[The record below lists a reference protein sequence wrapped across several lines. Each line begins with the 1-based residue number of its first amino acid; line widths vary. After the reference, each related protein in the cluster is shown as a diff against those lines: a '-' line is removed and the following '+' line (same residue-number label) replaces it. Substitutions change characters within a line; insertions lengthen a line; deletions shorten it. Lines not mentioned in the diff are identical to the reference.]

1 LKKRSPYKILA
12 IVFIAIG
19 ILISLLFLLIILK
32 QEYLNN
38 AIFDLTKLS
47 DFGSFIGGIVGSL
60 WSLAGVLLIFQAL
73 TDQKEVT
80 ELNFKTY
87 QAQVEEFK
95 LSQESFL
102 KQSQIHNIQNF
113 ETTFYFLLKQF
124 FEVEQSLEIY
134 EDDKKYVGKLF
145 FHKLVDI
152 FNNKIKS
159 DFEEIIAF
167 ENESLNKKE
176 QLIEYFEMSNYIEGF
191 FIYNTFLSND
201 IYGKYKQQLNYVF
214 KVLERILITIESANI
229 SESLKKNYLETLISQ
244 LTKEQIIILE
254 CYALTQQDEI
264 FTETENT
271 SLYDLSFKAGI
282 FNLETFENLSFNL
295 YQEYLWIDG
304 RSNLQI
310 GSLKFISKQI
320 EKLINESFNQQ
331 NKDFVEN
338 NLFCRNYRNE
348 IILKYHIEKIFIDT
362 STILEK
368 LILKA
373 VFYETIYNY
382 CDKKIYLE
390 KGVID
395 SDFFPNI
402 IYTEDNNSSPTY
414 EISEF
419 KFYFDLETV
428 ANN

>member
-1 LKKRSPYKILA
+1 
-12 IVFIAIG
+12 
-19 ILISLLFLLIILK
+19 
-32 QEYLNN
+32 
-38 AIFDLTKLS
+38 
-47 DFGSFIGGIVGSL
+47 
-60 WSLAGVLLIFQAL
+60 
-73 TDQKEVT
+73 
-80 ELNFKTY
+80 
-87 QAQVEEFK
+87 
-95 LSQESFL
+95 
-102 KQSQIHNIQNF
+102 
-113 ETTFYFLLKQF
+113 
-124 FEVEQSLEIY
+124 
-134 EDDKKYVGKLF
+134 
-145 FHKLVDI
+145 
-152 FNNKIKS
+152 
-159 DFEEIIAF
+159 IIAF

>member
-1 LKKRSPYKILA
+1 M
-12 IVFIAIG
+12 
-19 ILISLLFLLIILK
+19 FLLIILK